1 MLSLSL
7 LTLGLATFGAYDKS
21 TARTA
26 GGLEVYLS
34 TPTDQVASVSDL
46 RVVATVK
53 NIGDKALKILK
64 LGTVLDDERR
74 ARPFIVTK
82 DGKEVPFTGTIVRTP
97 PFPTLRF
104 QPNSRQRS
112 P

>member
-1 MLSLSL
+1 MLYFSL
-7 LTLGLATFGAYDKS
+7 LTFGLATTCAYAKP
-21 TARTA
+21 AVHTA
-26 GGLEVYLS
+26 GDLEVYLS

-53 NIGDKALKILK
+53 NTGDEALKILK
-64 LGTVLDDERR
+64 LGTVLDNERHT
-74 ARPFIVTK
+74 RPFIVTK

-97 PFPTLRF
+97 PFPTLRC
-104 QPNSRQRS
+104 QRYSRRS